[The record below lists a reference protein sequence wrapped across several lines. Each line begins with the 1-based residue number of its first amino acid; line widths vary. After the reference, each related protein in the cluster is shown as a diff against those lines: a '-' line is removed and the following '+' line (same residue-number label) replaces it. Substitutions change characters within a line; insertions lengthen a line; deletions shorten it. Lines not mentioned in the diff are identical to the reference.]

1 MTSVIAVTASQF
13 SWWLDGSIIGVY
25 LLVTILAG
33 LSVRRYVGK
42 VEDFLVA
49 GREMNVHLGVAS
61 LAASEF
67 GVITC
72 MYAAQAGF
80 EKGFSGAVPGLIQAL
95 AMLII
100 GMTGFCIQPLRQ
112 AGVMTIPELLEQRF
126 GHRVRWVAGLVIL
139 MGGLLNMGVFL
150 RVGGEFLIYVCSL
163 DPGWLEITMT
173 ALLMVVAV
181 YTICGGMLSVLVT
194 DFLQFIVM
202 SVGLL
207 VVSFLILN
215 QIGWNTLTETVRV
228 RLGPGGFNPLA
239 NPNLGWSWLTF
250 QILVNTAATLT
261 WQTNIARILAAKDAR
276 TGRKIYTQTSFFFAC
291 RFLIPAL
298 WGIAALAYLPAENL
312 PENTLHAMPVF
323 LSQIIP
329 TGIIG
334 LLIAAMLAA
343 DMSTDSSYML
353 TWGSIIY
360 NDLLAPFRPSSWSQ
374 RSGILC
380 NRMIVAGIGLF
391 LLFYG
396 LWYKFPGDV
405 WSYLAVTGSIYL
417 SSISVLLIA
426 CCYWPRANDW
436 GAFAAIAAGCI
447 FPTAY
452 LLFEKIPATQE
463 FANSIGPNWSGIA
476 AFVAAA
482 VGMLVGTLLKPTSDQ
497 RDSFATGGS

>member
-1 MTSVIAVTASQF
+1 MSFLIAASAAQF
-13 SWWLDGSIIGVY
+13 TWWLDGSIIGVY

-42 VEDFLVA
+42 VEHFLVA
-49 GREMNVHLGVAS
+49 GREMNVYLGVAS

-72 MYAAQAGF
+72 MYAAQGGYQL
-80 EKGFSGAVPGLIQAL
+80 GFSGAVPGVIQAI
-95 AMLII
+95 AMLVI
-100 GMTGFCIQPLRQ
+100 GVTGFCIVPLRQ
-112 AGVMTIPELLEQRF
+112 SGVMTIPELLETRF
-126 GHRVRWVAGLVIL
+126 GPRVRWAAGLVIL
-139 MGGLLNMGVFL
+139 LGGLLNMGVFL

-163 DPGWLEITMT
+163 NPNWLELTMT
-173 ALLMVVAV
+173 ALLLIVAV

-194 DFLQFIVM
+194 DFLQFVVM
-202 SVGLL
+202 SLGLL
-207 VVSFLILN
+207 VVSFLILY
-215 QIGWNTLTETVRV
+215 QIGWQTLVTTVREQ
-228 RLGPGGFNPLA
+228 LGPGGFNPLA
-239 NPNLGWSWLTF
+239 NPKLGWSWLCF

-276 TGRKIYTQTSFFFAC
+276 TGQRIYTQTSFFFAC

-298 WGIAALAYLPAENL
+298 WGIAALAYLPLADR
-312 PENTLHAMPVF
+312 PADSLHAMPVF

-329 TGIIG
+329 TGILG

-360 NDLLAPFRPSSWSQ
+360 NDLLAPFRRQTWSD
-374 RSGILC
+374 RAGLLC
-380 NRMIVAGIGLF
+380 NRIIIALIGIF
-391 LLFYG
+391 LLGYG

-426 CCYWPRANDW
+426 CCYWRGANDW
-436 GAFAAIAAGCI
+436 GAFAAIGAGCI

-452 LLFEKIPATQE
+452 LVLEKIPVTKELAT
-463 FANSIGPNWSGIA
+463 AIGPNWSGIA

-482 VGMLVGTLLKPTSDQ
+482 VAMYFGSIYKPTTNQNAVTSNL
-497 RDSFATGGS
+497 